1 MYSPE
6 TQSKI
11 ATYRQK
17 ALDGTLTLDECR
29 ESIKLL
35 REGRETAQAAAKAS
49 KSRAKPPVS
58 ADALLNELDSL

>member
-11 ATYRQK
+11 AIFRQK
-17 ALDGTLTLDECR
+17 AVEGTLTLDECR

-35 REGRETAQAAAKAS
+35 REGRETAQAAARAS
-49 KSRAKPPVS
+49 KSKSKPP
-58 ADALLNELDSL
+58 ANAEALLNELDNL